1 MCLAL
6 GTLSFISRGVL
17 SAFCADTF
25 VAVYFG
31 PQSTIALAQPST
43 PDTMVLLAS
52 FAFWPVIFFILWLVG
67 HGHSLPAE
75 RSAPAYGGMMLV
87 SSQGSES
94 TYVRLRTMLSE
105 APLKI

>member
-1 MCLAL
+1 VKNVPCL

-31 PQSTIALAQPST
+31 SQSTIALAQPST
-43 PDTMVLLAS
+43 PDAMVPFAG
-52 FAFWPVIFFILWLVG
+52 FAFWPALFFNLWLVG

-75 RSAPAYGGMMLV
+75 RSAPRIWGHDAGV
-87 SSQGSES
+87 
-94 TYVRLRTMLSE
+94 
-105 APLKI
+105 